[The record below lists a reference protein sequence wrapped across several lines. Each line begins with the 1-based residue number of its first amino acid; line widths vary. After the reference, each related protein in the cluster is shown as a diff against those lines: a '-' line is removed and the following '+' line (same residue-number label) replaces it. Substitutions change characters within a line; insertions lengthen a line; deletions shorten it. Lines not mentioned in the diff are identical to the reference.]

1 MNEKTEYSKDDNS
14 SKLIGYSQSNSYWNL
29 KKISYGI

>member
-14 SKLIGYSQSNSYWNL
+14 SKLICYIQSNSYWNL
-29 KKISYGI
+29 KKIYYGI